1 MVDSLDASDTH
12 FVLDE
17 CGLGS
22 ISNAIESMKAV
33 YIEGMIASS
42 HPGLSQDS
50 LKRTVETLYT
60 SLVDPPIHPFP
71 ITKALKIRCYE
82 KMQGIELGKTLLRRT
97 KRFMNWLSGK
107 TEGTKI

>member
-50 LKRTVETLYT
+50 LKRAVETLYT
-60 SLVDPPIHPFP
+60 SLVDPPIPN
-71 ITKALKIRCYE
+71 Y
-82 KMQGIELGKTLLRRT
+82 
-97 KRFMNWLSGK
+97 
-107 TEGTKI
+107 